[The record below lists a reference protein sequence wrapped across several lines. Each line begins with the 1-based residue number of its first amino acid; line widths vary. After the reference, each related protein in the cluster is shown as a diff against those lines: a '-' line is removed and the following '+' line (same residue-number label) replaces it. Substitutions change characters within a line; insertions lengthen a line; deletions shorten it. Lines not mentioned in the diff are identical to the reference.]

1 MTVRIRDFVIT
12 KQDWIFSVVCYDLGE
27 EEVKCLLRYVPD
39 DRGERVAERGRYRK
53 LDFEEAYV
61 FLDRHCPEYVKCGIQ
76 VVPKADIIE
85 ILRPEDELPL
95 IAEREE
101 PARTIFAILEKRIP
115 SDRIGITGSYLCGL
129 NSANSDLD
137 FVLYGLPNFNRARE
151 VIEAAV
157 EEGILVELNDAMWQ
171 RIYIKRQPEL
181 SYNCFVAHE
190 QRKKNRGAIGD
201 TYLDI
206 LYTRDREEIKQL
218 DMINY
223 EIGERGGYAT
233 IKAEVKD
240 ASFSFDNPA
249 IYEVEHPEI
258 SKVLSFTHTY
268 AGQALAGEKIEARG
282 VIERTK
288 HELRL
293 VVGTTRDAKGEWI
306 RSLSL

>member
-1 MTVRIRDFVIT
+1 MIVRIRDFFIT
-12 KQDWIFSVVCYDLGE
+12 KQNWIFSVVSYDLGE
-27 EEVKCLLRYVPD
+27 EEVKCLLRYIPD

-53 LDFEEAYV
+53 LDFYDAYV
-61 FLDRHCPEYVKCGIQ
+61 FLGRHCPTYVKGGMQ
-76 VVPKADIIE
+76 VVPKEDIKE
-85 ILRPEDELPL
+85 ILRPDDELPL

-101 PARTIFAILEKRIP
+101 QAQTIFELLGNRIP

-129 NSANSDLD
+129 NSDNSDLD
-137 FVLYGLPNFNRARE
+137 FVLYGLPNFNIARE

-157 EEGILVELNDAMWQ
+157 EEGILVEINDAVWR
-171 RIYIKRQPEL
+171 RIYNKRQPEL

-218 DMINY
+218 DMRNY
-223 EIGERGGYAT
+223 EIGERVGYAT
-233 IKAEVKD
+233 ITAEVKD

-249 IYEVEHPEI
+249 IYEIEHPEI

-268 AGQALAGEKIEARG
+268 VGQALAGEKIEARG
-282 VIERTK
+282 VIESTK
-288 HELRL
+288 HESRL

>member
-1 MTVRIRDFVIT
+1 MIVRIRDFFIT
-12 KQDWIFSVVCYDLGE
+12 KQNWIFSVVSYDLGE
-27 EEVKCLLRYVPD
+27 EEVKCLLRYIPD

-53 LDFEEAYV
+53 LDFYDAYV
-61 FLDRHCPEYVKCGIQ
+61 FLGRHCPTYVKGGMQ
-76 VVPKADIIE
+76 VVPKEDIKE
-85 ILRPEDELPL
+85 ILRPDDELPL

-101 PARTIFAILEKRIP
+101 QAQTIFELLGNRIP

-129 NSANSDLD
+129 NSDNSDLD
-137 FVLYGLPNFNRARE
+137 FVLYGLPNFNIARE

-157 EEGILVELNDAMWQ
+157 EEGILVEINDAVWR
-171 RIYIKRQPEL
+171 RIYNKRQPEL
-181 SYNCFVAHE
+181 SYNRFVAHE

-218 DMINY
+218 DMRNY
-223 EIGERGGYAT
+223 EIGERVGYAT
-233 IKAEVKD
+233 ITAEVKD

-249 IYEVEHPEI
+249 IYEIEHPEI

-268 AGQALAGEKIEARG
+268 VGQALAGEKIEARG
-282 VIERTK
+282 VIESTK
-288 HELRL
+288 HESRL

>member
-1 MTVRIRDFVIT
+1 MIVRIRDFFIT
-12 KQDWIFSVVCYDLGE
+12 KQNWIFSVVSYDLGE
-27 EEVKCLLRYVPD
+27 EEVKCLLRYIPD

-53 LDFEEAYV
+53 LDFYDAYV
-61 FLDRHCPEYVKCGIQ
+61 FLGRHCPTYVKGGMQ
-76 VVPKADIIE
+76 VVPKEDIIE
-85 ILRPEDELPL
+85 ILRPDDELPL

-101 PARTIFAILEKRIP
+101 QAQTIFELLGNRIP

-129 NSANSDLD
+129 NSDNSDLD
-137 FVLYGLPNFNRARE
+137 FVLYGLPNFNIARE

-157 EEGILVELNDAMWQ
+157 EEGILVEINDAVWR
-171 RIYIKRQPEL
+171 RIYNKRQPEL

-218 DMINY
+218 DMRNY
-223 EIGERGGYAT
+223 EIGERVGYAT
-233 IKAEVKD
+233 ITAEVKD

-249 IYEVEHPEI
+249 IYEIEHPEI

-268 AGQALAGEKIEARG
+268 VGQALAGEKIEARG
-282 VIERTK
+282 VIESTK
-288 HELRL
+288 HESRL

>member
-1 MTVRIRDFVIT
+1 MIVRIRDFVIT
-12 KQDWIFSVVCYDLGE
+12 KQNWIFSVVCYDLGE

-53 LDFEEAYV
+53 LDFEEAYA
-61 FLDRHCPEYVKCGIQ
+61 FLDRHCPEYVKGGMQ
-76 VVPKADIIE
+76 VVPKADILE

-101 PARTIFAILEKRIP
+101 QAQTIFQLLGMRIP
-115 SDRIGITGSYLCGL
+115 RDRIGITGSYLCGL

-151 VIEAAV
+151 VIAAAE
-157 EEGILVELNDAMWQ
+157 EEGILVEINDAVWR
-171 RIYIKRQPEL
+171 RIYNKRQPEL
-181 SYNCFVAHE
+181 SYNCFVAQE
-190 QRKKNRGAIGD
+190 QRKKNRGAIGN

-206 LYTRDREEIKQL
+206 LYTRDREEIMQL
-218 DMINY
+218 DMTNY
-223 EIGERGGYAT
+223 ELGEREGYAT
-233 IKAEVKD
+233 ITAEVKD

-249 IYEVEHPEI
+249 IYVIEHPEI

-268 AGQALAGEKIEARG
+268 AGQALAGETIEACG

>member
-1 MTVRIRDFVIT
+1 MIVRIRDFFIT
-12 KQDWIFSVVCYDLGE
+12 KQNWIFSVVSYDLGE
-27 EEVKCLLRYVPD
+27 EEVKCLLRYIPD

-53 LDFEEAYV
+53 LDFYDAYV
-61 FLDRHCPEYVKCGIQ
+61 FLGRHCPTYVKGGMQ
-76 VVPKADIIE
+76 VVPKEDIQE
-85 ILRPEDELPL
+85 ILRPDDELPL

-101 PARTIFAILEKRIP
+101 QAQTIFELLGNRIP

-129 NSANSDLD
+129 NSDNSDLD
-137 FVLYGLPNFNRARE
+137 FVLYGLPNFNIARE

-157 EEGILVELNDAMWQ
+157 EEGILVEINDAVWR
-171 RIYIKRQPEL
+171 RIYNKRQPEL

-218 DMINY
+218 DMRNY
-223 EIGERGGYAT
+223 EIGERVGYAT
-233 IKAEVKD
+233 ITAEVKD

-249 IYEVEHPEI
+249 IYEIEHPEI

-268 AGQALAGEKIEARG
+268 VGQALAGEKIEARG
-282 VIERTK
+282 VIESTK
-288 HELRL
+288 HESRL

>member
-1 MTVRIRDFVIT
+1 MIVRIRDFFIT
-12 KQDWIFSVVCYDLGE
+12 KQNWIFSVVSYDLGE

-53 LDFEEAYV
+53 LDFYDAYE
-61 FLDRHCPEYVKCGIQ
+61 FLGRHCPEYVKGGMQ
-76 VVPKADIIE
+76 VVPKEDIKE
-85 ILRPEDELPL
+85 ILRPDDELPL

-101 PARTIFAILEKRIP
+101 QAQTIFELLGNRIP
-115 SDRIGITGSYLCGL
+115 RDRIGITGSYLCGL

-157 EEGILVELNDAMWQ
+157 EEGILVEITDAVWR
-171 RIYIKRQPEL
+171 RIYNKRQPEL
-181 SYNCFVAHE
+181 SYNRFVAHE

-218 DMINY
+218 DMRNY
-223 EIGERGGYAT
+223 EIGERVGYAT
-233 IKAEVKD
+233 ITAEVKD
-240 ASFSFDNPA
+240 ASYSFDNPA
-249 IYEVEHPEI
+249 IYEIEHPEI

-268 AGQALAGEKIEARG
+268 VGQALAGEKIEARG
-282 VIERTK
+282 VIESTK
-288 HELRL
+288 HESRL

>member
-1 MTVRIRDFVIT
+1 MIVRIRDFFIT
-12 KQDWIFSVVCYDLGE
+12 KQNWIFSVVSYDLGE
-27 EEVKCLLRYVPD
+27 EEVKCLLRYIPD

-53 LDFEEAYV
+53 LDFYDAYV
-61 FLDRHCPEYVKCGIQ
+61 FLGRHCPTYVKGGMQ
-76 VVPKADIIE
+76 VVPKEDIQE
-85 ILRPEDELPL
+85 ILRPDDELPL

-101 PARTIFAILEKRIP
+101 QAQTIFELLGNRIQRN
-115 SDRIGITGSYLCGL
+115 RIGITGSYLCGL
-129 NSANSDLD
+129 NSDNSDLD
-137 FVLYGLPNFNRARE
+137 FVLYGLPNFNIARE

-157 EEGILVELNDAMWQ
+157 EEGILVEITDAVWR
-171 RIYIKRQPEL
+171 RIYNKRQPEL

-218 DMINY
+218 DMRNY
-223 EIGERGGYAT
+223 EIGERVGYAT
-233 IKAEVKD
+233 ITAEVKD

-249 IYEVEHPEI
+249 IYEIEHPEI

-268 AGQALAGEKIEARG
+268 VGQALAGEKIEARG
-282 VIERTK
+282 VIESTK
-288 HELRL
+288 HESRL

>member
-1 MTVRIRDFVIT
+1 MIVRIRDFFIT
-12 KQDWIFSVVCYDLGE
+12 KQNWIFSVVSYDLGE
-27 EEVKCLLRYVPD
+27 EEVKCLLRYIPD

-53 LDFEEAYV
+53 LDFYEAYV
-61 FLDRHCPEYVKCGIQ
+61 FLGRHCPTYVKGGMQ
-76 VVPKADIIE
+76 VVPKEDIIE
-85 ILRPEDELPL
+85 ILRPDDELPL

-101 PARTIFAILEKRIP
+101 QAQTIFELLGNRIQR
-115 SDRIGITGSYLCGL
+115 DRIGITGSYLCGL
-129 NSANSDLD
+129 NSDNSDLD
-137 FVLYGLPNFNRARE
+137 FVLYGLPNFNIARE

-157 EEGILVELNDAMWQ
+157 EEGILVEINDAVWR
-171 RIYIKRQPEL
+171 RIYNKRQPEL
-181 SYNCFVAHE
+181 SYNRFVAHE

-218 DMINY
+218 DMRNY
-223 EIGERGGYAT
+223 EIGERIGYAKIT
-233 IKAEVKD
+233 AEVKD

-249 IYEVEHPEI
+249 IYEIEHPEI

-268 AGQALAGEKIEARG
+268 VGQALAGEKIEARG

-288 HELRL
+288 YESRL